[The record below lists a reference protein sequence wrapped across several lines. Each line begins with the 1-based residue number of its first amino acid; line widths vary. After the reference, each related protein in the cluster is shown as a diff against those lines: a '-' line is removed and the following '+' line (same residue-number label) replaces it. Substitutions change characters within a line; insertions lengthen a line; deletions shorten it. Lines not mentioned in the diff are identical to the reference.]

1 MTMPNERT
9 RSLRFAHETLQEAS
23 VLPALEPG
31 DREGALQLLQTYPD
45 PATVR
50 QWIDADRTCIPAE
63 AAEAI
68 ERAGALLR
76 RLQLSRAGGED
87 FQRSLLFALR
97 HLPAPGEARR
107 HMKPL
112 SWQGS
117 IQWWLLPE
125 DHYR

>member
-9 RSLRFAHETLQEAS
+9 RALRFGHETLLEAS
-23 VLPALEPG
+23 VLPALEPV
-31 DREGALQLLQTYPD
+31 DSEAALQLLQTYPD

-50 QWIDADRTCIPAE
+50 QWIDADRTCIPGA
-63 AAEAI
+63 AAESI

-97 HLPAPGEARR
+97 HFPDPGEARR
-107 HMKPL
+107 HTRPL
-112 SWQGS
+112 RYGS
-117 IQWWLLPE
+117 IHGWLLPE